1 MWGGLSDLSGGRI
14 LGKLRALL
22 HHKGQRKPTMQTP
35 LFYPKTKRDTCIT
48 PQVRTYM
55 HIVFIAHRDMKMWG
69 QAHVGSKDDGKA

>member
-1 MWGGLSDLSGGRI
+1 
-14 LGKLRALL
+14 
-22 HHKGQRKPTMQTP
+22 MQTP